1 MFDRSLLFGL
11 TSLVLFLTP
20 AFGAPPAPPTA
31 SKPIGQGAA
40 PAAPESPELAALFPS
55 QPNVPACYGRAYDAK
70 HLAQHPDQKVT
81 AIAMRFVNRDAG
93 ADPAIPGV
101 GHLFQLQARLRGGSK
116 TLKALGPCLAEGDKV
131 FCGVEC
137 DGGGLY
143 AKKRDDGALILAF
156 NESWGIRMTTTCD
169 EDEGNVA
176 ELLPGKDDKSF
187 RLDPLPASQC
197 PPYEEW

>member
-1 MFDRSLLFGL
+1 MLKPAILAGL
-11 TSLVLFLTP
+11 ALMLAAP
-20 AFGAPPAPPTA
+20 ALAAPPAPPTA

-55 QPNVPACYGRAYDAK
+55 QPNVPACFGRVYDAK

-81 AIAMRFVNRDAG
+81 AIAMRLVNRDAG
-93 ADPAIPGV
+93 ADPAVPGV
-101 GHLFQLQARLRGGSK
+101 GHLFQLQVKRRDEGRV
-116 TLKALGPCLAEGDKV
+116 LKALGPCMAEGGRV

-143 AKKRDDGALILAF
+143 ARKRDDGALILSF
-156 NESWGIRMTTTCD
+156 DDMWGIRMTTTCD
-169 EDEGNVA
+169 EDEADAA
-176 ELLPGKDDKSF
+176 ELLPGADDKSF

-197 PPYEEW
+197 PAYEDW